1 LFVSSNLKPTRSD
14 AAGKTADGRRA
25 HGSLHWRMI
34 PHAVWPV
41 EPTLL
46 GPFLIAALL
55 IELTPGP
62 NMAWLAMVAA
72 SRGRAAGLAAVAG
85 VTLGLSVYLIAG
97 SLGAAQ
103 ALAQAPLAYQTLR
116 WAGIAFLMW
125 LAWEAY
131 RAEPT
136 PTAPS
141 AAASSAFQRGL
152 TTNLLNPKAA
162 LFYLTVVPAFV
173 RPDHGA
179 ASHQIFLLGLLY
191 LGVSVVVHGAIVLAA
206 VGLSGRIAG
215 GGLIDQRLS
224 AAMLLAVAVWTAWA
238 SRH

>member
-1 LFVSSNLKPTRSD
+1 
-14 AAGKTADGRRA
+14 
-25 HGSLHWRMI
+25 MI

-85 VTLGLSVYLIAG
+85 VTLGLGVYLIAG

-116 WAGIAFLMW
+116 WAGIAFLVW
-125 LAWEAY
+125 LAWEAF
-131 RAEPT
+131 RAT
-136 PTAPS
+136 PTQKAPTAQTKS
-141 AAASSAFQRGL
+141 VTGVFQRGL
-152 TTNLLNPKAA
+152 ATNLLNPKAA

-179 ASHQIFLLGLLY
+179 ASSQIFLLGLIY
-191 LGVSVVVHGAIVLAA
+191 LTISGAVHSAIVLAA
-206 VGLSGRIAG
+206 AGLGGQLAG
-215 GGLIDQRLS
+215 GGLIDRRLS
-224 AAMLLAVAVWTAWA
+224 AGLLLAVAIWTAWA

>member
-1 LFVSSNLKPTRSD
+1 
-14 AAGKTADGRRA
+14 
-25 HGSLHWRMI
+25 MI
-34 PHAVWPV
+34 PHETWPI

-46 GPFLIAALL
+46 GPFLLAALL

-103 ALAQAPLAYQTLR
+103 ALAQAPLAYQALR
-116 WAGIAFLMW
+116 LAGIAFLVW

-131 RAEPT
+131 Q
-136 PTAPS
+136 PS
-141 AAASSAFQRGL
+141 PPAVAAAPAVTGAFGRGL
-152 TTNLLNPKAA
+152 LTNLLNPKAA
-162 LFYLTVVPAFV
+162 LFYLTIVPAFV

-179 ASHQIFLLGLLY
+179 AAGQILLLGLIH
-191 LGVSVVVHGAIVLAA
+191 LGVSVAVHGAIVLAA
-206 VGLSGRIAG
+206 FGISGRLASGGVIDRRLAAG
-215 GGLIDQRLS
+215 
-224 AAMLLAVAVWTAWA
+224 ALLAIAAWTAWA